1 MAHYATHRFNYWSQL
16 AILAGLCGAGLLIGT
31 IAMMIPFMGQVD
43 FFNMKG
49 GSDDLMQQLI
59 SLPNATSL
67 LRWAQ
72 AIATPFIFLLPA
84 LLYARICHIHPMRHY
99 GFNQSVNIRQ
109 LLVVMLIMMAA
120 SPAVAAL
127 QEFTEMLP
135 WSKAALARFHQAE
148 EAYNQQVAVMA
159 RMDGVGDFLV
169 SLFIIALLPAVF
181 EELMFRGCWQNLFSR
196 WFKHPLLALVLV
208 SVLFSAVHGSY
219 LGFLSR
225 FALGFI
231 LGWMYYRT
239 GNIWLNIGAHFF
251 NNAAAVTMLYLSSKP
266 GQKVDTAAMEEH
278 FPVWMAVLS
287 LFAVAG
293 LFIIFEKV
301 SKKQIDRPGEEV
313 LIPGYQYGNN
323 PFFNDRAAGQ

>member
-109 LLVVMLIMMAA
+109 LLVVILIMMAA

-159 RMDGVGDFLV
+159 RMDGMGDFLV

-181 EELMFRGCWQNLFSR
+181 EELMFRGCWQNLFQPLVQTSAAGAGGCIHPVECR
-196 WFKHPLLALVLV
+196 AWFLPGFSESFRAGLHPRLDVLPYRQYLAQHCPRISLTMPLL
-208 SVLFSAVHGSY
+208 
-219 LGFLSR
+219 
-225 FALGFI
+225 
-231 LGWMYYRT
+231 
-239 GNIWLNIGAHFF
+239 
-251 NNAAAVTMLYLSSKP
+251 
-266 GQKVDTAAMEEH
+266 
-278 FPVWMAVLS
+278 
-287 LFAVAG
+287 
-293 LFIIFEKV
+293 
-301 SKKQIDRPGEEV
+301 
-313 LIPGYQYGNN
+313 
-323 PFFNDRAAGQ
+323 